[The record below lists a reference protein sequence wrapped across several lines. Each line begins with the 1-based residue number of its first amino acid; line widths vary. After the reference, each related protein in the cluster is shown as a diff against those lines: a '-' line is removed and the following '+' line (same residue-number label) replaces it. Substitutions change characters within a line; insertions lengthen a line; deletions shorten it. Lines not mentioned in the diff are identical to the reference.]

1 MSEGH
6 PFEDDTD
13 DRVGVIVRD
22 SNGRILIVQGVTGKY
37 SFPKGSRKRAE
48 TEWEGAMREA
58 WEETG
63 IDLDWLL
70 EMGFAKANGRRR
82 LNRNL
87 YYEFTLS
94 SYGEYF
100 TSGPK
105 EVQTLGIRWVYPLA
119 PWFQGKA
126 PLNADLSLWKRKH
139 GSGAAAGQ
147 HGHPRQPRKPSAC
160 AAI

>member
-6 PFEDDTD
+6 PFEDDMD

-22 SNGRILIVQGVTGKY
+22 VNGRLLIVEGVTGKY
-37 SFPKGSRKRAE
+37 SLPKGSRKRAE

-63 IDLDWLL
+63 IDLERGL
-70 EMGFAKANGRRR
+70 EMGYAKYIGRRR
-82 LNRNL
+82 LNKGV
-87 YYEFTLS
+87 YYEFSMTAN
-94 SYGEYF
+94 GECF

-105 EVQTLGIRWVYPLA
+105 EVQTLGIRWVYPMA

-126 PLNADLSLWKRKH
+126 PLNVDLSLLKKKLNGPGRRLPK
-139 GSGAAAGQ
+139 AAAG
-147 HGHPRQPRKPSAC
+147 SLN
-160 AAI
+160 